1 MHFIYPA
8 FLFALLTLAIPV
20 IVHLFNFRRYQKVYF
35 SNVQFL
41 KEVKEQQSSRRNLRE
56 RLILISRLL
65 ALTFLVLAFAR
76 PFIPSQNTINPRQQ
90 RAVSI
95 FIDNSYSM
103 QTLNSEGSLLD
114 EAKRR
119 AKEIAAAYSLNDR
132 FQLLTHDFEGKHQRL
147 LTRQEFTDAVDAV
160 KISSQSRTLQQ
171 VVWRQQSLLQAQ
183 PGYTQSAYLIS
194 DFQKTATGSAQ
205 LKVDTGLKI
214 NLVQLKANALP
225 NVTIDSAWLIN
236 ATHRPNET
244 EKLVVK
250 LHNYAGEDANGIPL
264 KLLINGTQ
272 KALGSFNI
280 KARSVKQDTLTFSGL
295 EQGWQQAE
303 IQLQDNPVI
312 FDNQF
317 YLSFNVKA
325 QLPVL
330 LVNGAQPNM
339 YLQAAFKADTFF
351 SLVSTTDGS
360 VNYASLNT
368 YPLVILSDIKSISA
382 GLSQQLKAYVSR
394 GGTLAV
400 FPADGADLTSYRGLL
415 QPAGATY
422 PEKLI
427 AEATRVSRLNLQN
440 TLFKTVFEDVPQN
453 PDLPV
458 VKKYY
463 ELTGSTQTRGESLME
478 LPGRQA
484 FWSGYRSGKGKIY
497 VSAVPLQ
504 EDYSNLPRHALL
516 LPILYRMALL
526 SGHDQPLFYTI
537 GKDASIETVPVQI
550 SEKAILKLK
559 KGKQTL
565 IPDTRQQDG
574 NTMLFLADQIQQPGT
589 YNLMKL
595 DSLVSVI
602 AFNNNRLESDLTYLN
617 KAELKQIV
625 PNDTEII
632 QPGKASLQA
641 TVGDA
646 NFGVQLWKLCIILAL
661 IFVAA
666 EILLIRFYRVD
677 KQPVGGSLNI

>member
-65 ALTFLVLAFAR
+65 ALTFLVLAFAK

-103 QTLNSEGSLLD
+103 QTPNSEGSLLD
-114 EAKRR
+114 EGKRR

-132 FQLLTHDFEGKHQRL
+132 FQLLTQDFEGKHQRL

-250 LHNYAGEDANGIPL
+250 LHNYAGEDANGVPL

-280 KARSVKQDTLTFSGL
+280 KARSVKQDTLMFSGL
-295 EQGWQQAE
+295 QQGWQQAE

-330 LVNGAQPNM
+330 LVNGAQPNI

-400 FPADGADLTSYRGLL
+400 FPADGADLPSYRGLL
-415 QPAGATY
+415 QPAGAAY

-463 ELTGSTQTRGESLME
+463 ELTGSTQTREESLME

-625 PNDTEII
+625 PNETEII

-641 TVGDA
+641 TAGDA